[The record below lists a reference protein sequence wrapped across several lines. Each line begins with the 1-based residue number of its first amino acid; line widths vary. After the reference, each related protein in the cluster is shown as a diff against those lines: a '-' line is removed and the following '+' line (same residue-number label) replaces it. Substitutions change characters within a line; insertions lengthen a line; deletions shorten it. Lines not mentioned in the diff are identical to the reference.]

1 MEFLFYL
8 TGFLLIYP
16 LILYPLS
23 LILLDKVYGN
33 IEVQKDLDFKPEID
47 FVITAYNEEKVI
59 VDKLFNVINQDYPKK
74 KMNIIVASDGSSD
87 DTNQLV
93 IDFSKNHPDYK
104 IKLLCVDGRRGK
116 THAQNLAVADG
127 TSEILVF
134 SDANSM
140 WNTDA
145 TSQLISRFVDEKI
158 GYLSGK
164 LQYINSSENSAS
176 SSESSY
182 WNLDLKLR
190 AIESKV
196 CSTVGGNGAIYAVR
210 RIGYVDLPDIL
221 SHDGF
226 FPTKMVLQGLTA
238 KFEPFAIASEKA
250 GDTCKDEFKRKVR
263 MQRGQPWKKYYD
275 SAKFNVFKYGWFSYF
290 YLGHKYLKYQLYLF
304 HLILLFTNYM
314 IYETSPIYGLMF
326 ICQCLFYVLAIM
338 GWLTG
343 SRSKILYVPYYYT
356 MTIVAQ
362 AVSVYNTLTG
372 KSKSIWEK
380 AESTR

>member
-8 TGFLLIYP
+8 TGFLLVYP
-16 LILYPLS
+16 LILYPLT
-23 LILLDKVYGN
+23 LFLLDKIYGAAE
-33 IEVQKDLDFKPEID
+33 IQKNLDFKPELD

-59 VDKLFNVINQDYPKK
+59 VEKLLNVLKQDYPAD

-87 DTNQLV
+87 NTNQLV
-93 IDFSKNHPDYK
+93 IDFSKKHPDYT
-104 IKLLCVDGRRGK
+104 IKLLNVEGRRGK
-116 THAQNLAVADG
+116 THAQNVAVADG
-127 TSEILVF
+127 TSDIVVF

-140 WNTDA
+140 WNMDA
-145 TSQLISRFVDEKI
+145 TSQLVSRFVDEKL

-164 LQYINSSENSAS
+164 LQYVNSAENSAS

-238 KFEPFAIASEKA
+238 KFEPLAIANEKA
-250 GDTCKDEFKRKVR
+250 GDTSRDEFKRKVR

-275 SAKFNVFKYGWFSYF
+275 PEKFNVFKYGWFSYF
-290 YLGHKYLKYQLYLF
+290 YVGHKYLKYQLYFF
-304 HLILLFTNYM
+304 HLMFLFTNYM
-314 IYETSPIYGLMF
+314 IYEISPIYRLMF
-326 ICQCLFYVLAIM
+326 IGQCLFYLLAIL

-343 SRSKILYVPYYYT
+343 SRSKVLYAPYYYT

-362 AVSVYNTLTG
+362 TVSVYNTLTG

>member
-8 TGFLLIYP
+8 TGFLLVYP

-33 IEVQKDLDFKPEID
+33 IEVQKNLDFKPELD
-47 FVITAYNEEKVI
+47 FIITAYNEEKVI
-59 VDKLFNVINQDYPKK
+59 VDKLFNVIKQDYPAK

-87 DTNQLV
+87 NTNQLV

-104 IKLLCVDGRRGK
+104 IKLLSVEGRRGK
-116 THAQNLAVADG
+116 THAQNVAVADG
-127 TSEILVF
+127 ASEILVF

-210 RIGYVDLPDIL
+210 RMGYVDLPDIL

-238 KFEPFAIASEKA
+238 KFEPLAVASEKA
-250 GDTCKDEFKRKVR
+250 GDTSKDEFKRKVR

-275 SAKFNVFKYGWFSYF
+275 PAKFNVFKYGWFSYF

-304 HLILLFTNYM
+304 HLTLLFTNYM

-326 ICQCLFYVLAIM
+326 IGQCLFYVLAIV
-338 GWLTG
+338 GWFTG
-343 SRSKILYVPYYYT
+343 SRSKILYAPYYYT

-362 AVSVYNTLTG
+362 AVAVYNTLTG

-380 AESTR
+380 AKSTR